1 MNLMKVNETLKELRA
16 LSDEELAT
24 KIKESKKELFDLRL
38 KQSTGSLE
46 KPSKIKELRKNVAR
60 MNTILTER
68 KNENGGEK

>member
-1 MNLMKVNETLKELRA
+1 MKINEVVKELSK
-16 LSDEELAT
+16 LSDEELAS

-46 KPSKIKELRKNVAR
+46 KPSRIHELRKNIAR
-60 MNTILTER
+60 MNTILNER

>member
-1 MNLMKVNETLKELRA
+1 MKINEVVKELRA
-16 LSDEELAT
+16 LSDEELNS

-46 KPSKIKELRKNVAR
+46 KPSRIHELRKNIAR
-60 MNTILTER
+60 MNTILNER

>member
-1 MNLMKVNETLKELRA
+1 MKVNETLKELRA

-60 MNTILTER
+60 MNTILAER

>member
-1 MNLMKVNETLKELRA
+1 MKVNETLKELRA